1 MGVITLPA
9 NVEQD
14 RQNGIKANSVHVQ
27 GNFDT
32 LLAAVNKK
40 LENDGSILP
49 VADLPMNNHK
59 ITNMATP
66 TASGDAATKGYVDN
80 NACMLAG
87 SQTITGDKDFAGTT
101 TAITQTATDNST
113 KIATTAFVVDVL
125 KAMYPVG
132 AIFIGTQNTCP
143 MSQFFGT
150 WTLVATNRALWGG
163 DGTNGNTT
171 ISAGLPNIT
180 GTFGVGPYAETPSIS
195 LRSTYTSG
203 AFGSAGMDISAPNNV
218 QGAGGYGT
226 YPRGTGFDASRSSSI
241 YGNSTTVQPPAYR
254 VNVWRRTA

>member
-27 GNFDT
+27 GNFDA
-32 LLAAVNKK
+32 LLSAVNKK

-59 ITNMATP
+59 LTGLATP
-66 TASGDAATKGYVDN
+66 TASGDATTKGYVDS

-87 SQTITGDKDFAGTT
+87 SQTVTGDKDFTGTI
-101 TAITQTATDNST
+101 TAVTQSTTDNST

-125 KAMYPVG
+125 EAIYPVG
-132 AIFIGTQNTCP
+132 SVYIGTQNTCP
-143 MSQFFGT
+143 MSAFFGT
-150 WTLVATNRALWGG
+150 WTLVSSGKALWTGN
-163 DGTNGNTT
+163 GTNANTT
-171 ISAGLPNIT
+171 IAAGLPNIT
-180 GTFGVGPYAETPSIS
+180 GGAVFSYGTLWSTTF
-195 LRSTYTSG
+195 SG
-203 AFGSAGMDISAPNNV
+203 AIYNDIGNHGTRA
-218 QGAGGYGT
+218 QGEGGT
-226 YPRGTGFDASRSSSI
+226 SPRSIKIDASRSSSI
-241 YGNSTTVQPPAYR
+241 YGNSTTVQPPAYV

>member
-9 NVEQD
+9 NVETD

-27 GNFDT
+27 GNFDA
-32 LLAAVNKK
+32 LLAATNKK

-59 ITNMATP
+59 ITGMATP
-66 TASGDAATKGYVDN
+66 TASGDAATKGYVDS

-87 SQTITGDKDFAGTT
+87 SQTITGDKSFTGTT
-101 TAITQTATDNST
+101 TAVTQTATDNST
-113 KIATTAFVVDVL
+113 KVATTAFVVDVL

-143 MSQFFGT
+143 MAQFFGT
-150 WTLVATNRALWGG
+150 WQIVATDRALWGG
-163 DGTNGNTT
+163 NGTNGGTT
-171 ISAGLPNIT
+171 IAAGLPNIT
-180 GTFGVGPYAETPSIS
+180 GTVDTGTGHGNS
-195 LRSTYTSG
+195 SG
-203 AFGSAGMDISAPNNV
+203 AFYQSRSYTYAGAYANTNYVS
-218 QGAGGYGT
+218 T
-226 YPRGTGFDASRSSSI
+226 FDASRSSSI

-254 VNVWRRTA
+254 VNVWCRTA